1 MTFMERVTAGSAVIV
16 AVAAALAVIGR
27 TLRQAHHM
35 MKRITALLDTLNG
48 TPEQDGH
55 PARPGVAERLDMITA
70 TLDQHGQRLVAIE
83 AQVTPNG
90 GTTGRLGDT
99 VSRIATATG
108 AREATS

>member
-1 MTFMERVTAGSAVIV
+1 
-16 AVAAALAVIGR
+16 
-27 TLRQAHHM
+27 M
-35 MKRITALLDTLNG
+35 MKRITALLDVLNG

-55 PARPGVAERLDMITA
+55 PARPGIAEQLDTIND
-70 TLDQHGQRLVAIE
+70 TLHQHGVRLVAIE

-99 VSRIATATG
+99 ISRIATATG